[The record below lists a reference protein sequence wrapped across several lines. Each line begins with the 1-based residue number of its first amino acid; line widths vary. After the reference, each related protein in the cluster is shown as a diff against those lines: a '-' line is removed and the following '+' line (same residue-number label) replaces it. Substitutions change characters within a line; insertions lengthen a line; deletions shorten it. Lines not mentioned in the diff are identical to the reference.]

1 METYIIYALALTLL
15 QLWII
20 PMALN
25 FKNLSWM
32 MSSRDQD
39 LDTSSNL
46 YLQRV
51 NKSTANLYESLPAF
65 LALALLSLV
74 LGVDT
79 SSAACVWLIARVGHL
94 IFYVAGI
101 GLLRTAS
108 WLISLGALRS
118 EERRVGKECER

>member
-32 MSSRDQD
+32 MSSRDQE

-108 WLISLGALRS
+108 WLISLGAL
-118 EERRVGKECER
+118 VCMACALI

>member
-32 MSSRDQD
+32 VSSRDED
-39 LDTSSNL
+39 LDTSANL

-79 SSAACVWLIARVGHL
+79 SSAACVWFIARVGHL

-108 WLISLGALRS
+108 WLISLGAL
-118 EERRVGKECER
+118 VCMACALI

>member
-32 MSSRDQD
+32 MSSRDED

-108 WLISLGALRS
+108 WLISLGAL
-118 EERRVGKECER
+118 VCMAYTLI

>member
-32 MSSRDQD
+32 MSSRDED

-51 NKSTANLYESLPAF
+51 NKSKANLYESLPAF

-108 WLISLGALRS
+108 WLISLGALVCMARALI
-118 EERRVGKECER
+118 

>member
-32 MSSRDQD
+32 MSSRDED

-79 SSAACVWLIARVGHL
+79 TSAACVWLIARVGHL
-94 IFYVAGI
+94 VFYVAGI

-108 WLISLGALRS
+108 WLISLGAL
-118 EERRVGKECER
+118 VCMACALI

>member
-32 MSSRDQD
+32 MSSRDKD

-65 LALALLSLV
+65 LALALLSLEI
-74 LGVDT
+74 GIDT
-79 SSAACVWLIARVGHL
+79 STAACVWLIARVGHL

-108 WLISLGALRS
+108 WLISLGAL
-118 EERRVGKECER
+118 VCMACALI

>member
-32 MSSRDQD
+32 MSSRDED

-65 LALALLSLV
+65 LALALLSLM

-79 SSAACVWLIARVGHL
+79 STAACVWLLARVAHL
-94 IFYVAGI
+94 VFYVTGI
-101 GLLRTAS
+101 GMLRTLS
-108 WLISLGALRS
+108 WLTSLGELVCMDCALI
-118 EERRVGKECER
+118 

>member
-32 MSSRDQD
+32 MSSRDKE

-46 YLQRV
+46 YLQRA
-51 NKSTANLYESLPAF
+51 NKSTANLYESLPVF
-65 LALALLSLV
+65 LALALLSLEI
-74 LGVDT
+74 GVDT
-79 SSAACVWLIARVGHL
+79 SVAACVWLIARVGHL
-94 IFYVAGI
+94 IFYLAGI

-108 WLISLGALRS
+108 WLISLGAL
-118 EERRVGKECER
+118 VYMACALI

>member
-32 MSSRDQD
+32 MSSRDED

-74 LGVDT
+74 LGIDT

-94 IFYVAGI
+94 IFYVVGI

-108 WLISLGALRS
+108 WLTSLGAL
-118 EERRVGKECER
+118 VWMACALI

>member
-32 MSSRDQD
+32 MSSRDED

-74 LGVDT
+74 LGIDT

-94 IFYVAGI
+94 IFYVVGI

-108 WLISLGALRS
+108 WLTSLGAL
-118 EERRVGKECER
+118 VFMACALI

>member
-65 LALALLSLV
+65 LALALLSLL

-94 IFYVAGI
+94 VFYVAGI

-108 WLISLGALRS
+108 WLISLGAL
-118 EERRVGKECER
+118 VWMACALI

>member
-108 WLISLGALRS
+108 WLISLGAL
-118 EERRVGKECER
+118 VCMACALI

>member
-32 MSSRDQD
+32 MSSRDVD

-108 WLISLGALRS
+108 WLISLGAL
-118 EERRVGKECER
+118 VCMACALI

>member
-25 FKNLSWM
+25 FKNLGWM
-32 MSSRDQD
+32 MSSRDED

-65 LALALLSLV
+65 LTLALLSLV

-79 SSAACVWLIARVGHL
+79 SSAACVWLIARGGHL
-94 IFYVAGI
+94 IFYVAGV

-108 WLISLGALRS
+108 WLISLGALVCMACALIS
-118 EERRVGKECER
+118 LTI

>member
-108 WLISLGALRS
+108 WLISLGAL
-118 EERRVGKECER
+118 VWMACALI

>member
-32 MSSRDQD
+32 MSSRDED

-94 IFYVAGI
+94 VFYVAGI

-108 WLISLGALRS
+108 WLISLGALI
-118 EERRVGKECER
+118 CMACALI

>member
-25 FKNLSWM
+25 FKNLGWM
-32 MSSRDQD
+32 MSSRDED
-39 LDTSSNL
+39 LDTSSNQ

-79 SSAACVWLIARVGHL
+79 SSAACVWLLARVAHL
-94 IFYVAGI
+94 VFYVTGI
-101 GLLRTAS
+101 GMLRTLS
-108 WLISLGALRS
+108 WLISLGAL
-118 EERRVGKECER
+118 VYMACALI

>member
-32 MSSRDQD
+32 MSSRDED

-46 YLQRV
+46 HLQRV

-94 IFYVAGI
+94 VFYVAGI

-108 WLISLGALRS
+108 WLISLGAL
-118 EERRVGKECER
+118 VCMACALI

>member
-32 MSSRDQD
+32 MSSRDED

-94 IFYVAGI
+94 LFYVAGI

-108 WLISLGALRS
+108 WLISLGAL
-118 EERRVGKECER
+118 VCMACALI

>member
-32 MSSRDQD
+32 MSSRDED

-79 SSAACVWLIARVGHL
+79 SSAACVWLIARAGHL
-94 IFYVAGI
+94 IFYVVGI

-108 WLISLGALRS
+108 WLTSLGAL
-118 EERRVGKECER
+118 VFMACALI

>member
-32 MSSRDQD
+32 MSSRDED

-101 GLLRTAS
+101 GLLRTCLLYTSPSPRDLSTSRMPSSA
-108 WLISLGALRS
+108 
-118 EERRVGKECER
+118 

>member
-79 SSAACVWLIARVGHL
+79 SSAACVWLIARLGHL

-108 WLISLGALRS
+108 WLISLGAL
-118 EERRVGKECER
+118 VCMACALI

>member
-15 QLWII
+15 RLWII

-32 MSSRDQD
+32 MSSRDED

-108 WLISLGALRS
+108 WLISLGAL
-118 EERRVGKECER
+118 VCMACALI

>member
-65 LALALLSLV
+65 LALALLSFV

-108 WLISLGALRS
+108 WLISLGTLVWMACTLI
-118 EERRVGKECER
+118 

>member
-32 MSSRDQD
+32 MSSRDED
-39 LDTSSNL
+39 IDTSSNL

-65 LALALLSLV
+65 LALALLSLM

-108 WLISLGALRS
+108 WLISLGAL
-118 EERRVGKECER
+118 VCMACALI